1 MITAW
6 IGSIVFFIA
15 TILYVLLAL
24 GLPYGEFAMGG
35 KYRVMPKQMRIVCVI
50 SIIVQL
56 IAILVLLERGNV
68 LSIGLPQGLAKGL
81 CIFFAIYL
89 SLNTLMN
96 AVSKSKKER
105 LAMTP
110 LSLVTAV
117 CFWITA
123 FSG

>member
-35 KYRVMPKQMRIVCVI
+35 KYKVMPKQMRIVCVI

-56 IAILVLLERGNV
+56 IAILVLFEKGNV
-68 LSIGLPQGLAKGL
+68 LSIGLPQGLAKGV

-89 SLNTLMN
+89 SLNTVMN

-110 LSLVTAV
+110 LSLITAV

>member
-35 KYRVMPKQMRIVCVI
+35 KYKVMPNKMRIVCVI

-56 IAILVLLERGNV
+56 MAILVLLEKGTV
-68 LSIGLPQGLAKGL
+68 LSIGLPQGLTKGT